1 MRFPKI
7 SDVARELRDLNKE
20 ADSEMDVR
28 LQVYPNGDWAV
39 RWGDPSYDQDHR
51 GYWGSSSIPGNN
63 RRFNSEDTARGLI
76 SEAKDHQYQVKTY
89 GG

>member
-51 GYWGSSSIPGNN
+51 GYWGSSSIPGSN
-63 RRFNSEDTARGLI
+63 RRFNSEDVARHLI
-76 SEAKDHQYQVKTY
+76 SEAKDQHYYDKTY